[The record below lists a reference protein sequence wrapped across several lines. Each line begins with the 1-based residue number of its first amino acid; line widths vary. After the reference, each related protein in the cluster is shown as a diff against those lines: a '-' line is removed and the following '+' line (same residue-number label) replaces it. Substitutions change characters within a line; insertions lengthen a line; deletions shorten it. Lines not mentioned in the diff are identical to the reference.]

1 MIIIFRKINLMSIV
15 ESVLYKRTKTMNLE
29 TIKVILGQVALIA
42 TGVLVANQIQ
52 KIMDKAKVAI
62 PAQTNP

>member
-1 MIIIFRKINLMSIV
+1 MSIV

-52 KIMDKAKVAI
+52 KIMDKAKVTI

>member
-1 MIIIFRKINLMSIV
+1 MSIV

>member
-1 MIIIFRKINLMSIV
+1 MSIV

-29 TIKVILGQVALIA
+29 IIKVILGQVALIA